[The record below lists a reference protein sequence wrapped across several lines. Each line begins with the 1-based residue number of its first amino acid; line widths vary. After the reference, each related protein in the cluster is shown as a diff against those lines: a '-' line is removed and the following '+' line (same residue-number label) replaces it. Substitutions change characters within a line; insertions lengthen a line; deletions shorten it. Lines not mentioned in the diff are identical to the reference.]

1 MEFDAG
7 GDMTAWVGIAY
18 TAIAA
23 VAGWI
28 YQWGKGLRSASEIL
42 AEKLVVHEKAANEKF
57 QQLELKLATAY
68 HSKDDLD
75 DILDLK
81 LKPLLDMLVD
91 IKERLR
97 DKENG
102 RGHVRGS

>member
-1 MEFDAG
+1 
-7 GDMTAWVGIAY
+7 MTSWVGLAY
-18 TAIAA
+18 AAITLIG
-23 VAGWI
+23 GWV
-28 YQWGKGLRSASEIL
+28 YKWGAKLREANESL
-42 AEKLVVHEKAANEKF
+42 AEKLAIHEKAATEKF

-102 RGHVRGS
+102 RGNVRNA

>member
-7 GDMTAWVGIAY
+7 GDMTSWVGIAY
-18 TAIAA
+18 AAITLI
-23 VAGWI
+23 AGWI
-28 YQWGKGLRSASEIL
+28 YRWGKGLREEGEKL
-42 AEKLVVHEKAANEKF
+42 AEKLAAHEKAATEKF

-102 RGHVRGS
+102 RGHVRGA